1 MVCYDDNST
10 LEQSVDLINML
21 YSLPCFPNYCLPYYK
36 MGIYTLFSLI
46 KQVVI
51 LVNEEKFVEQN
62 VIEEFL
68 KKTDK
73 CDVF

>member
-1 MVCYDDNST
+1 
-10 LEQSVDLINML
+10 
-21 YSLPCFPNYCLPYYK
+21 
-36 MGIYTLFSLI
+36 
-46 KQVVI
+46 VVI

-73 CDVF
+73 CDVFWDSHMLT